1 MREFSQLPNNGHIT
15 ATANEDNRTRDE
27 LWRYALRGSEETFIY
42 GTTLLSR
49 FRAEHLLYISF
60 LIRRAIHKVVAV
72 PNEPNVDETAL
83 PHFLSLIRGCRLYL
97 EYGSGGTTLLA
108 AALKKPFISVD
119 TDQRFLQSLRQKIGT
134 LAPDQRLI
142 HANIGLTGPWG
153 IPFPPGEPSSRRLK
167 RWKGYA
173 ESPWRLISNDYPD
186 FVLVDGRFRVAT
198 ALTCCLHLS
207 ARSDVQIAVD
217 DYYRPA
223 YHVIEQH
230 ARLVRV
236 VGRMAIFQPL
246 LGDTNAL
253 TGIINQYS
261 SDWR

>member
-108 AALKKPFISVD
+108 AALKNPLSRSILTSAFSNPSAKK
-119 TDQRFLQSLRQKIGT
+119 L
-134 LAPDQRLI
+134 
-142 HANIGLTGPWG
+142 GL
-153 IPFPPGEPSSRRLK
+153 
-167 RWKGYA
+167 
-173 ESPWRLISNDYPD
+173 
-186 FVLVDGRFRVAT
+186 
-198 ALTCCLHLS
+198 
-207 ARSDVQIAVD
+207 
-217 DYYRPA
+217 
-223 YHVIEQH
+223 
-230 ARLVRV
+230 
-236 VGRMAIFQPL
+236 
-246 LGDTNAL
+246 
-253 TGIINQYS
+253 
-261 SDWR
+261 